1 MANVGGTMIDKRLL
15 KEMPEAKVFI
25 FKQVGML
32 WLAMLTNVLMVFTFA
47 HLFVAM
53 FDQTL
58 KMNTL
63 LYSGIFI
70 LVLILIRVITTKQ
83 ASKYSY
89 YASCDVKNHLR
100 KRIYTKLLELK
111 NSYTSHIATSELVQ
125 LSVEGVDQLETY
137 FGRYLPQF
145 FYSMLAP
152 FTLFLILVWMDWK
165 SSVVLLIC
173 VPLIPISIVAVQKF
187 AKKLLSKYW
196 ASYATLGD
204 SFLENL
210 QGLTTLKIYQADGYK
225 NDEMNKEAENFR
237 RITMRVLTMQLNS
250 VSVMDIVAYGGA
262 AIGSIVAVTGY
273 LHGSVSLF
281 SVLCIVL
288 LSSEFFIPL
297 RLLGSFFHI
306 AMNGIAASNKIFK
319 FLDID
324 VAKEKAE
331 HLTDEEID
339 LRLNH
344 VTFSYDQKRDVLK
357 NVSMEVK
364 PKQFISI
371 VGESGS
377 GKSTIAK
384 LIVGLQEGY
393 QGNICLQGKERSNLH
408 DDDFYQHV
416 MYLTHTSTIFKG
428 SVKENLAMAKN
439 GISEEM
445 MWKAL
450 EAVQLKDFL
459 LANDGLDTKLDEG
472 GSNFSGGQRQRLAM
486 ARALLAD
493 KDMYI
498 FDEATSNIDME
509 SEDAILTL
517 IHKLAR
523 HKTIVMI
530 SHRLSTVV
538 NSDRIYVMDQGCCV
552 ESGTHQELMNKQGI
566 YATMYQRQKDLETF
580 YKEDRA

>member
-1 MANVGGTMIDKRLL
+1 MIDKRLL
-15 KEMPEAKVFI
+15 KEMPEAKTFI

-47 HLFVAM
+47 HIFVAM

-58 KMNTL
+58 TMNTL
-63 LYSGIFI
+63 LYGGA
-70 LVLILIRVITTKQ
+70 LVAVLIIIRVLVTKQ
-83 ASKYSY
+83 ASTYSY

-152 FTLFLILVWMDWK
+152 VTLFLILVWMDWK

-173 VPLIPISIVAVQKF
+173 VPLIPMSIVAVQKF

-210 QGLTTLKIYQADGYK
+210 QGLTTLKIYQADDYK
-225 NDEMNKEAENFR
+225 NIEMNKEAENFR

-262 AIGSIVAVTGY
+262 AVGSIVAVSGY
-273 LHGSVSLF
+273 IHGSISLF
-281 SVLCIVL
+281 SVICIVL

-319 FLDID
+319 FLDIEP
-324 VAKEKAE
+324 AKEKHE
-331 HLTDEEID
+331 HFDDADID
-339 LRLNH
+339 LTLNH
-344 VTFSYDQKRDVLK
+344 VTFSYDQTRDVLK
-357 NVSMEVK
+357 DVNMEVK
-364 PKQFISI
+364 PKQFVSI

-384 LIVGLQEGY
+384 LIVGLHEGY
-393 QGNICLQGKERSNLH
+393 QGHILLQGKERSELH

-416 MYLTHTSTIFKG
+416 MYLTHKSCIFKG
-428 SVKENLAMAKN
+428 SVRDNLAIAKE
-439 GISEEM
+439 GITEEM

-450 EAVQLKDFL
+450 EDVQLKDFL
-459 LANDGLDTKLDEG
+459 MANDGLDTKLDEG

-493 KDMYI
+493 KDVYI

-517 IHKLAR
+517 IHKLAS

-538 NSDRIYVMDQGCCV
+538 KSDTIYVMEQGRCV
-552 ESGTHQELMNKQGI
+552 EAGTHADLMKQQGV

-580 YKEDRA
+580 YEEDRA

>member
-1 MANVGGTMIDKRLL
+1 MIDKRLL
-15 KEMPEAKVFI
+15 KEMPEAKTFI
-25 FKQVGML
+25 FKQVGMQ
-32 WLAMLTNVLMVFTFA
+32 WLGMLTNVFMVFTFA
-47 HLFVAM
+47 HVFVSM
-53 FDQTL
+53 LDQTL
-58 KMNTL
+58 TMNTL
-63 LYSGIFI
+63 MYGVCAVI
-70 LVLILIRVITTKQ
+70 VLIIVRVLSTKQ

-152 FTLFLILVWMDWK
+152 VTLFVILVWMDWK
-165 SSVVLLIC
+165 SSLVLLIC
-173 VPLIPISIVAVQKF
+173 VPLIPMSIVAVQKF

-210 QGLTTLKIYQADGYK
+210 QGLTTLKIYQADDFK
-225 NDEMNKEAENFR
+225 NQEMNKEAENFR

-262 AIGSIVAVTGY
+262 AVGSIVAVLGY
-273 LHGSVSLF
+273 IHGSVSLF
-281 SVLCIVL
+281 SVICIVL

-319 FLDID
+319 FLDIEA
-324 VAKEKAE
+324 AKEKHGHFSDDAIGITLE
-331 HLTDEEID
+331 D
-339 LRLNH
+339 
-344 VTFSYDQKRDVLK
+344 VTFSYDQTRTVLQD
-357 NVSMEVK
+357 VSMEVK
-364 PKQFISI
+364 PNQFISI

-384 LIVGLQEGY
+384 LIVGLHDGY
-393 QGNICLQGKERSNLH
+393 QGHLKLQDVERSALC
-408 DDDFYQHV
+408 DEDFYDRV
-416 MYLTHTSTIFKG
+416 MYVTHKATIFKG
-428 SVKENLAMAKN
+428 SVRDNLQLAKAN
-439 GISEEM
+439 VSEDM

-450 EAVQLKDFL
+450 EDVQLKDFL
-459 LANDGLDTKLDEG
+459 MANDGLDTMLEEG
-472 GSNFSGGQRQRLAM
+472 GNNFSGGQRQRLAM

-493 KDMYI
+493 KDVYI

-509 SEDAILTL
+509 SEDAILQV
-517 IHKLAR
+517 IHNMAKV
-523 HKTIVMI
+523 KTIVMI

-538 NSDRIYVMDQGCCV
+538 DSDCIYVMEQGRCV
-552 ESGTHQELMNKQGI
+552 EHGTHDALMKEAGV
-566 YATMYQRQKDLETF
+566 YATMYHRQKDLETF